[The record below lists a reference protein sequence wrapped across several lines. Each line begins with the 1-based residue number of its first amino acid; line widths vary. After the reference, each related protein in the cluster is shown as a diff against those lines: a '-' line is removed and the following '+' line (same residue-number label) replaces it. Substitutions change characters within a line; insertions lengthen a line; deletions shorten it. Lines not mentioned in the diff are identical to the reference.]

1 MRKFLLTKKNTGIWV
16 IVKVLWAK
24 WIIIKPL
31 KKKILIYD
39 GESTFTLYK
48 IINKDECEI
57 LYNRYEEI
65 NFYVFFLTFL
75 KSGFRDFKTQYKIN
89 FIKFVSP
96 EFVLTTIDND
106 ISFYK
111 LKNIYSE
118 PIYISIQNGMRAP
131 SVHYDLFENKSSS
144 INTFNVDYLFVFG
157 REIKKKI
164 LENFKFNIIIAG
176 SVLNNHYVYNHDQI
190 NENNSVLFISQ
201 HTMKEL
207 KRTVIFPENE
217 RVVFNILYNFC
228 KKKN

>member
-31 KKKILIYD
+31 KKKFLIYD

-217 RVVFNILYNFC
+217 RVVFNIL
-228 KKKN
+228 